1 MASDTRIPKAEITG
15 IYGAMVK
22 RFSKKM
28 LGDVPEPL
36 GVYWQNR
43 PVLRFYLGLGQK
55 ANKWH
60 ECDKDLKSFAHM
72 AVASLVR
79 RHPKSRYGSRTSWLG
94 LRRAGLQACASRPCS
109 KWFAQGF
116 VVYFR
121 HPRGTPV

>member
-15 IYGAMVK
+15 IHGAMVK

-43 PVLRFYLGLGQK
+43 PVLKFYLGLGQK

-60 ECDKDLKSFAHM
+60 ECDKDL
-72 AVASLVR
+72 
-79 RHPKSRYGSRTSWLG
+79 
-94 LRRAGLQACASRPCS
+94 
-109 KWFAQGF
+109 
-116 VVYFR
+116 
-121 HPRGTPV
+121 